1 MGGEKM
7 TSENKKKILA
17 IVWMNLHPAPDSTL
31 ELVNFS
37 CQKIKCAKIRF
48 TCYSNKLLCTDLCK
62 CHDCED
68 KTIEHDSITF
78 DQEGDELDNEEF
90 PELQ

>member
-1 MGGEKM
+1 M

-37 CQKIKCAKIRF
+37 CQKIKYAKIRF

-68 KTIEHDSITF
+68 KTIEHDLKTY
-78 DQEGDELDNEEF
+78 DQEGYELDNEELL
-90 PELQ
+90 ELQ